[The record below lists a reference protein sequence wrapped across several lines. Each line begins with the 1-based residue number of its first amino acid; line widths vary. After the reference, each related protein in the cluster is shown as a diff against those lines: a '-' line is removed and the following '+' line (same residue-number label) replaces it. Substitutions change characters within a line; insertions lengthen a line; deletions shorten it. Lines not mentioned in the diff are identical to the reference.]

1 MARKSCVEL
10 IKLNMELPLRN
21 SISLAIAIILAMLA
35 PTVWAQ
41 DQNSFIE
48 IKGSVYDTSNND
60 PLVFADIIV
69 VDTNIATITNT
80 EGEFL
85 LKIPNAFKNASVTI
99 QFLGYADIT
108 VTVLELQKTSSIG
121 LKPSFTQLDEI
132 KISRPKNAESLVRL
146 MLEKSGVNYINDN
159 VTMTA
164 FYRETIK
171 KRRTNAS
178 LSEAVIEVQK
188 QAYTNRKRD
197 AVNIVKVRK
206 STNYSKLDTI
216 ALKLQGGP
224 FSNLYADIIK
234 YPEYIFTE
242 DNLSQYIFTFDT
254 STYINDQLVYVVNF
268 KQKPELK
275 IPLYYGKLFI
285 DSDSFALT
293 SAIYSLN
300 VENRALASELF
311 IRKKPNKVHVYP
323 TEANYRVNYRSSNG
337 KWYFSYSN
345 ILLSFKVNWK
355 GRLFNSYYT
364 LNSEMAIT
372 NWKVSQE
379 KFTKPEDK
387 NLILKP
393 TSILIDEA
401 SGFSDPEFWGQYNI
415 IEPEK
420 SIESAI
426 KKINKQLE
434 KSSS

>member
-1 MARKSCVEL
+1 MQIL
-10 IKLNMELPLRN
+10 L
-21 SISLAIAIILAMLA
+21 SIRDYILAFSLIISVSMIWSQEQ
-35 PTVWAQ
+35 T
-41 DQNSFIE
+41 SFIE
-48 IKGSVYDTSNND
+48 IKGSVNDSNSNE
-60 PLVFADIIV
+60 PLIFADIIV
-69 VDTNIATITNT
+69 IDTNIATITNT
-80 EGEFL
+80 EGDFL
-85 LKIPNAFKNASVTI
+85 LKVPIAYSNASVNI
-99 QFLGYADIT
+99 QFLGYADLNIS
-108 VTVLELQKTSSIG
+108 VLELQKNSNVS
-121 LKPSFTQLDEI
+121 LKPTFTRLDEI
-132 KISRPKNAESLVRL
+132 QISRPKNAESLVRS
-146 MLEKSGVNYINDN
+146 MLEKSGENYFSNN
-159 VTMTA
+159 AKMTA

-178 LSEAVIEVQK
+178 LSEAVIEIHK
-188 QAYTNRKRD
+188 QAYTNTKRD
-197 AVNIVKVRK
+197 AVNIIKVRK
-206 STNYSKLDTI
+206 NTNYSKLDTL

-234 YPEYIFTE
+234 YPQYIFSE

-285 DSDSFALT
+285 DSESLALT

-300 VENRALASELF
+300 VENKVLASELF

-323 TEANYRVNYRSSNG
+323 TEANYRVNYRTSNG

-372 NWKVSQE
+372 DWNITQE
-379 KFTKPEDK
+379 KFTKPGNK

-393 TSILIDEA
+393 TTILIDEA

-434 KSSS
+434 KTQS

>member
-1 MARKSCVEL
+1 
-10 IKLNMELPLRN
+10 MELPLRN

-85 LKIPNAFKNASVTI
+85 LKIPKAFKNASVTI

-108 VTVLELQKTSSIG
+108 VTVSELQKTSSIG

-268 KQKPELK
+268 RQKPELK
-275 IPLYYGKLFI
+275 VPLYYGKLFI

-300 VENRALASELF
+300 VENRILASELF

>member
-1 MARKSCVEL
+1 
-10 IKLNMELPLRN
+10 MELPLRN

-108 VTVLELQKTSSIG
+108 VTVSELQKTSSIG

-268 KQKPELK
+268 RQKPELK
-275 IPLYYGKLFI
+275 VPLYYGKLFI

-300 VENRALASELF
+300 VENRILASELF

>member
-1 MARKSCVEL
+1 
-10 IKLNMELPLRN
+10 MELPLRN